1 MGLPL
6 CSMTECLLMPRRCQR
21 RIWANRRGGIGTLSL
36 TCFLFVVWPALE
48 DTTFEIG
55 IAASDGWD
63 NGCTADVTSPAAGV
77 ETNKNKPCNVA
88 RCIITDPPATEYGFS
103 FLPPCCTIVPPHHG
117 LTNALGLPVHRV
129 IRD

>member
-6 CSMTECLLMPRRCQR
+6 YSMNRMPADAKALPAPHMGQQTGRDWYLR
-21 RIWANRRGGIGTLSL
+21 LSL
-36 TCFLFVVWPALE
+36 TCFLFVVWPA
-48 DTTFEIG
+48 IG

-63 NGCTADVTSPAAGV
+63 NGCTGDVTSPAAGG

-103 FLPPCCTIVPPHHG
+103 FPPPCC
-117 LTNALGLPVHRV
+117 
-129 IRD
+129 RDQLCRLITG